1 MFIDDENEISN
12 EDIDTSNNPFEKK
25 EEDETNNE
33 KESDNSTCE
42 NDNSEAQEEDE
53 REKLK
58 AELEDLN
65 NKYLRLAADFDNFRK
80 RQAQE
85 RESLLKYGAAETM
98 TKLLV
103 VLDTFERAK
112 ESLENVEDAK
122 SVKESY
128 EVAFKQL
135 LDTLKKAGLETIDA
149 LGAEFDPNLHEAI
162 AQTPTNEQPDNTIIS
177 QMQKGYK
184 LGDRVLRPAL
194 VNVALNE
201 E

>member
-1 MFIDDENEISN
+1 MFIDNENEVNS
-12 EDIDTSNNPFEKK
+12 EDMDVSNNPFE
-25 EEDETNNE
+25 E
-33 KESDNSTCE
+33 KNESDLDSENPEENNS
-42 NDNSEAQEEDE
+42 NPDDE
-53 REKLK
+53 CEKLR
-58 AELEDLN
+58 AELADLN
-65 NKYLRLAADFDNFRK
+65 NKYIRMAADFDNYRK

-98 TKLLV
+98 TKLLA

-112 ESLENVEDAK
+112 ESLKDIDDAK

-162 AQTPTNEQPDNTIIS
+162 AQTPTNEHPDNTVIS
-177 QMQKGYK
+177 QMQTGYK
-184 LGDRVLRPAL
+184 LGDRALRPAL

>member
-1 MFIDDENEISN
+1 MFIDNENEVNS
-12 EDIDTSNNPFEKK
+12 EDMDVSNNPFE
-25 EEDETNNE
+25 E
-33 KESDNSTCE
+33 KNESDLDSENPEENNS
-42 NDNSEAQEEDE
+42 NPDDE
-53 REKLK
+53 CEKLR
-58 AELEDLN
+58 AELADLN
-65 NKYLRLAADFDNFRK
+65 NKYIRMAADFDNYRK

-98 TKLLV
+98 TKLLA

-112 ESLENVEDAK
+112 EALKDIDDAK

-162 AQTPTNEQPDNTIIS
+162 AQTPTNEHPDNTVIS
-177 QMQKGYK
+177 QMQTGYK

>member
-25 EEDETNNE
+25 EEDEA
-33 KESDNSTCE
+33 SDE
-42 NDNSEAQEEDE
+42 NKTDNPACASEDGEAKDDDE
-53 REKLK
+53 CEKLK

-85 RESLLKYGAAETM
+85 RESLLKYGASETM

-112 ESLENVEDAK
+112 ESLENVEDVK

-135 LDTLKKAGLETIDA
+135 LDTLKKAGLEEIEA

-201 E
+201 G

>member
-25 EEDETNNE
+25 EEDEA
-33 KESDNSTCE
+33 SDE
-42 NDNSEAQEEDE
+42 NKTDNPACAGEDDEAKDDDE
-53 REKLK
+53 CEKLK

-85 RESLLKYGAAETM
+85 RESLLKYGASETM

-112 ESLENVEDAK
+112 ESLENVEDVK

-135 LDTLKKAGLETIDA
+135 LDTLKKAGLEEIEA

>member
-1 MFIDDENEISN
+1 MFIDNENEVNS
-12 EDIDTSNNPFEKK
+12 EDMDVSNNPFE
-25 EEDETNNE
+25 E
-33 KESDNSTCE
+33 KNESDLDSENPEENNS
-42 NDNSEAQEEDE
+42 NPDDE
-53 REKLK
+53 CEKLR
-58 AELEDLN
+58 AELADLN
-65 NKYLRLAADFDNFRK
+65 NKYIRMAADFDNYRK
-80 RQAQE
+80 RQEQE

-98 TKLLV
+98 TKLLA

-112 ESLENVEDAK
+112 ESLKDIDDAK

-162 AQTPTNEQPDNTIIS
+162 AQTPTNEHPDNTVIS
-177 QMQKGYK
+177 QMQTGYK

>member
-1 MFIDDENEISN
+1 MFIDDENEVNS
-12 EDIDTSNNPFEKK
+12 EDIEVSNNPFDEKDSVNQ
-25 EEDETNNE
+25 EDTGCDKKDSNIDDE
-33 KESDNSTCE
+33 CE
-42 NDNSEAQEEDE
+42 
-53 REKLK
+53 RLR
-58 AELEDLN
+58 AELADLN
-65 NKYLRLAADFDNFRK
+65 NKYLRMAADFDNYRK

-98 TKLLV
+98 TKLLA

-112 ESLENVEDAK
+112 ESLKDIDDAK

-162 AQTPTNEQPDNTIIS
+162 AQTPTNEHPDNTVIS
-177 QMQKGYK
+177 QMQTGYK

>member
-1 MFIDDENEISN
+1 MFIEDENEIN
-12 EDIDTSNNPFEKK
+12 GENIEVSNNPFEEKAENEPA
-25 EEDETNNE
+25 EEDN
-33 KESDNSTCE
+33 KEDVS
-42 NDNSEAQEEDE
+42 NDDDE
-53 REKLK
+53 CEKLK
-58 AELEDLN
+58 AELADLN
-65 NKYLRLAADFDNFRK
+65 NKYIRMAADFDNYRK

-98 TKLLV
+98 TKLLS
-103 VLDTFERAK
+103 VLDTFERAQ
-112 ESLENVEDAK
+112 ESLKDIDDVK

-135 LDTLKKAGLETIDA
+135 LDTLKKSGLETIDA

-162 AQTPTNEQPDNTIIS
+162 AQTPTNEHPDNTVIS
-177 QMQKGYK
+177 QMQTGYK

>member
-1 MFIDDENEISN
+1 MFIEDNEINN
-12 EDIDTSNNPFEKK
+12 EDMQTSNNPFEP
-25 EEDETNNE
+25 
-33 KESDNSTCE
+33 
-42 NDNSEAQEEDE
+42 QEEENEVEQEENLDKAPDE
-53 REKLK
+53 CEKLK
-58 AELEDLN
+58 AELDDLN
-65 NKYLRLAADFDNFRK
+65 NKYLRLAADFDNYRK

-85 RESLLKYGAAETM
+85 RESLLKYGAADTM

-112 ESLENVEDAK
+112 ESLKDIEDAK
-122 SVKESY
+122 SVKDSY

-135 LDTLKKAGLETIDA
+135 MDTLKKAGLETIEA
-149 LGAEFDPNLHEAI
+149 QGAEFDPNLHEAI
-162 AQTPTNEQPDNTIIS
+162 AQTPTNEYPDNTIIS
-177 QMQKGYK
+177 QMQTGYK

>member
-1 MFIDDENEISN
+1 MFIDNENEVNS
-12 EDIDTSNNPFEKK
+12 EDMDVSNNPFE
-25 EEDETNNE
+25 E
-33 KESDNSTCE
+33 KNESDLDSENPEENNS
-42 NDNSEAQEEDE
+42 NPDDE
-53 REKLK
+53 CEKLR
-58 AELEDLN
+58 AELADLN
-65 NKYLRLAADFDNFRK
+65 NKYIRMAADFDNYRK
-80 RQAQE
+80 RQPQE
-85 RESLLKYGAAETM
+85 RESHLKYCAAETM
-98 TKLLV
+98 TKLLA

-112 ESLENVEDAK
+112 ESLKDIDDAK

-162 AQTPTNEQPDNTIIS
+162 AQTPTNEHPDNTVIS
-177 QMQKGYK
+177 QMQTGYK

>member
-1 MFIDDENEISN
+1 MFIDNENEVNS
-12 EDIDTSNNPFEKK
+12 EDMDVSNNPFE
-25 EEDETNNE
+25 E
-33 KESDNSTCE
+33 KNESDLDSENPEENNS
-42 NDNSEAQEEDE
+42 NPDDE
-53 REKLK
+53 CEKLR
-58 AELEDLN
+58 AELADLN
-65 NKYLRLAADFDNFRK
+65 NKYIRMAADFDNYRK

-98 TKLLV
+98 TKLLT

-112 ESLENVEDAK
+112 ESLKDIDDAK

-162 AQTPTNEQPDNTIIS
+162 AQTPTNEHPDNTVIS
-177 QMQKGYK
+177 QMQTGYK

>member
-1 MFIDDENEISN
+1 MFIDNENEVNS
-12 EDIDTSNNPFEKK
+12 EDMDVSNNPFE
-25 EEDETNNE
+25 E
-33 KESDNSTCE
+33 KNESDLDSENPEENNS
-42 NDNSEAQEEDE
+42 NPDDE
-53 REKLK
+53 CEKLR
-58 AELEDLN
+58 AELADLN
-65 NKYLRLAADFDNFRK
+65 NKYIRMAADFDNYRK
-80 RQAQE
+80 RQVQE

-98 TKLLV
+98 TKLLA

-112 ESLENVEDAK
+112 ESLKDIDDAK

-162 AQTPTNEQPDNTIIS
+162 AQTPTNEHPDNTVIS
-177 QMQKGYK
+177 QMQTGYK

>member
-1 MFIDDENEISN
+1 MFIDNENEVNS
-12 EDIDTSNNPFEKK
+12 EDMDVSNNPFE
-25 EEDETNNE
+25 E
-33 KESDNSTCE
+33 KNESDLDSENPEKNNS
-42 NDNSEAQEEDE
+42 NPDNEC
-53 REKLK
+53 EKLR
-58 AELEDLN
+58 AELADLN
-65 NKYLRLAADFDNFRK
+65 NKYIRMAADFDNYRK

-98 TKLLV
+98 TKLLA

-112 ESLENVEDAK
+112 ESLKDIDDAK

-162 AQTPTNEQPDNTIIS
+162 AQTPTNEHPDNTVIS
-177 QMQKGYK
+177 QMQTGYK

>member
-1 MFIDDENEISN
+1 MFIEDENEIN
-12 EDIDTSNNPFEKK
+12 GENIEVSNNPFEEKAENEPA
-25 EEDETNNE
+25 EEDN
-33 KESDNSTCE
+33 
-42 NDNSEAQEEDE
+42 EEDVSNDDDE
-53 REKLK
+53 CEKLK
-58 AELEDLN
+58 AELADLN
-65 NKYLRLAADFDNFRK
+65 NKYIRMAADFDNYRK

-98 TKLLV
+98 TKLLA

-112 ESLENVEDAK
+112 ESLKDIDDAK

-135 LDTLKKAGLETIDA
+135 LDTLKKSGLETIDA

-162 AQTPTNEQPDNTIIS
+162 AQTPTNEHPDNTVIS
-177 QMQKGYK
+177 QMQTGYK

>member
-42 NDNSEAQEEDE
+42 NDNNEAQEEDAC
-53 REKLK
+53 EKLK

>member
-25 EEDETNNE
+25 EEDEA
-33 KESDNSTCE
+33 SDE
-42 NDNSEAQEEDE
+42 NKTDNPACASEDGEAKDDDE
-53 REKLK
+53 CEKLK

-201 E
+201 G

>member
-1 MFIDDENEISN
+1 MFIEDENEIN
-12 EDIDTSNNPFEKK
+12 GENIEVSNNPFEEKAENEPA
-25 EEDETNNE
+25 EEDN
-33 KESDNSTCE
+33 KEDVS
-42 NDNSEAQEEDE
+42 NDDDE
-53 REKLK
+53 CEKLK
-58 AELEDLN
+58 AELADLN
-65 NKYLRLAADFDNFRK
+65 NKYIRMAADFDNYRK

-98 TKLLV
+98 TKLLA
-103 VLDTFERAK
+103 VLDTFERAQ
-112 ESLENVEDAK
+112 ESLKDIDDVK

-135 LDTLKKAGLETIDA
+135 LDTLKKSGLETIDA

-162 AQTPTNEQPDNTIIS
+162 AQTPTNEHPDNTVIS
-177 QMQKGYK
+177 QMQTGYK

>member
-25 EEDETNNE
+25 EEDEA
-33 KESDNSTCE
+33 SDE
-42 NDNSEAQEEDE
+42 NKTDNPACASEDGEAKDDDE
-53 REKLK
+53 CEKLK

-85 RESLLKYGAAETM
+85 RESLLKYGASETM

>member
-1 MFIDDENEISN
+1 MFIDNENEVNS
-12 EDIDTSNNPFEKK
+12 EDMEVSNNPFE
-25 EEDETNNE
+25 E
-33 KESDNSTCE
+33 KNESDLDSENPEKNNS
-42 NDNSEAQEEDE
+42 NPDDE
-53 REKLK
+53 CEKLR
-58 AELEDLN
+58 AELADLN
-65 NKYLRLAADFDNFRK
+65 NKYIRMAADFDNYRK

-98 TKLLV
+98 TKLLA

-112 ESLENVEDAK
+112 ESLKGIDDAK

-162 AQTPTNEQPDNTIIS
+162 AQTPTNEHPDNTVIS
-177 QMQKGYK
+177 QMQTGYK